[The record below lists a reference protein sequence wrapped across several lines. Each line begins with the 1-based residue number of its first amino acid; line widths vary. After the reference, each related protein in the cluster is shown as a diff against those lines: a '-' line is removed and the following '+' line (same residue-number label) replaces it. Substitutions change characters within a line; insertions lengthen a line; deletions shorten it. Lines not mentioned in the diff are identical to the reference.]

1 MTRRHGRRATLI
13 AVVMVASDDDDQIR
27 IMLSTWAANQGMSCM
42 YTAPPLEV
50 QNPQVHPSQ
59 ASPAHT
65 YTVGSKGRPGVS
77 MSRLLAG
84 LQASRATVRY
94 DIVSLSCLKAYEN

>member
-1 MTRRHGRRATLI
+1 MCTYI
-13 AVVMVASDDDDQIR
+13 
-27 IMLSTWAANQGMSCM
+27 
-42 YTAPPLEV
+42 PPLEV
-50 QNPQVHPSQ
+50 EEPLLHSSQ

-65 YTVGSKGRPGVS
+65 YTVGLNGRPGVS

-94 DIVSLSCLKAYEN
+94 DIVSLRCLKAREEDRQTDRGADRKVLYRCEQKNRQLQTAL

>member
-1 MTRRHGRRATLI
+1 
-13 AVVMVASDDDDQIR
+13 
-27 IMLSTWAANQGMSCM
+27 MLYS
-42 YTAPPLEV
+42 PPLEV

-94 DIVSLSCLKAYEN
+94 DIVSLRCLKAREEDRQTDRGADRKVLYRYEQKNRQLQIAL